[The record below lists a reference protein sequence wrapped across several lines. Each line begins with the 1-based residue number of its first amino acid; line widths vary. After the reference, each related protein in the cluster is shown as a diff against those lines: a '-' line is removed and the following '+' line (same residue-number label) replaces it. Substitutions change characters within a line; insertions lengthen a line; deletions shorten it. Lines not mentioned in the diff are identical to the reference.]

1 MTVATLPGDLTWFCL
16 HGLGVAESVHHLS
29 APTQAAN
36 QASNPQTFGK
46 YSRSELWGCLTPSP
60 PWGYYLTYRVPHL
73 KKREKEELKPELY
86 TERCRNIPGISPAVK
101 RKWDVACKCSVFG
114 VTHSLHASVC
124 LYQRE
129 ARCIYQSVTS
139 DLFDSAG
146 QREGR
151 ERCLVMSI

>member
-1 MTVATLPGDLTWFCL
+1 MSTTFRPCHRLRTKPSTHRPLGSTQDLNSGD
-16 HGLGVAESVHHLS
+16 
-29 APTQAAN
+29 
-36 QASNPQTFGK
+36 
-46 YSRSELWGCLTPSP
+46 RLTPSP

-86 TERCRNIPGISPAVK
+86 TERCRNSPGISPAVK
-101 RKWDVACKCSVFG
+101 RKWDVAYKCSVF
-114 VTHSLHASVC
+114 VVIHSLHASVC

-146 QREGR
+146 QREWR